1 MPPLQF
7 DPGMGTERDWKKDLV
22 HSLLETLEEVIY
34 IKKYEQKN
42 SHAIMDDWYSKYF
55 WIERQQPI

>member
-7 DPGMGTERDWKKDLV
+7 DPGMGTERYWKKDLV

-34 IKKYEQKN
+34 IKKDEQKN

-55 WIERQQPI
+55 LD